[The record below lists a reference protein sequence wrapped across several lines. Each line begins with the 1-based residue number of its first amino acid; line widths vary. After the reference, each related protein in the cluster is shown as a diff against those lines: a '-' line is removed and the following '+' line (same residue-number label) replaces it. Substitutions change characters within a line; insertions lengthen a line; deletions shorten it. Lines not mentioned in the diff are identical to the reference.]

1 MLLTPGARLGPYQV
15 LSPLGAGGMG
25 EVYRARDTKLGREVA
40 LKVLPAAVAEDP
52 ERVARFR
59 REAQLLASLNH
70 SNIAHIHGL
79 EEDQGTLALVMEL
92 VEGETLAGRLAAA
105 GFGASPF
112 GEAGRPVLDE
122 GPALQIEEALEIAT
136 QIAEGLEYAHE
147 KGIVHRDLKAA
158 NVKVTPEGE
167 VKILDFGLAKALVTD
182 ASGSNLSNSPTM
194 GLEPTQ
200 AGAILGTAA
209 YMSPEQAKGRS
220 VDRRAD
226 IWAFGCL
233 LYEMLSGTRPFRG
246 DSVSD
251 TLAAVI
257 RDEPDWRKLPADT
270 PDGVQRLIRRCLIK
284 DPKQRLR
291 DIGEARLTIEEAL
304 KGAEAAPGLGSAD
317 AVTPSGIGGPA
328 GPTLGATTMVRRSP
342 LQRAIV
348 GVAAAVA
355 LALVVVASHFLWRT
369 AAQPSWTGVKLGGPT
384 LASGPRLSPDGRL
397 LAFDA
402 ADPDGVMQ
410 LWVMQPESGNYI
422 MLTHDREKGYV
433 ANYSWSPD
441 GSRIYYDRWYDQPK
455 GIFSVP
461 ALGGAE
467 QLVVEDAMTPE
478 ALPDG
483 SLLTLRFN
491 SENQYQEFRYWPENG
506 RSQPLPV
513 SVQPGIPTNYI
524 RVIPGGRYALVIGSK
539 IGPGAEAG
547 IHLYDLDISSGSMR
561 QLPEEYPGE
570 FAGTFVTIAPSR
582 DGKYAI
588 TATLHGDTYQVAAL
602 PLDGHSPSR
611 AMFSLIQYAS
621 SLDMGPDGSIYLDQN
636 DRQSDLLRFP
646 ADGGRTEEIAEL
658 PNPDED
664 YENFTVLPDARVVWE
679 ERTASRSR
687 LILVEAGKDPSPLV
701 NTSEDTGGPMT
712 GVGSDQVA
720 FMIGQHPGHTIAL
733 AALSNGR
740 ITRRLSFDQGE
751 VGEMGVSPDA
761 QTLYCLAGGA
771 VWSVPLSGGAPRK
784 IRNGD
789 GFAVDAS
796 TGSLVIRVRQ
806 PPNTRLIRV
815 PFNGGPEQEIAG
827 PFPLAYSIDPN
838 SVRNGKLVAPMSGPR
853 WFWRPGI
860 FDLAT
865 GKSASIPLDY
875 PNEDFQHMAWTPD
888 GRIMAVAD
896 RWNGSIWRFSPQV
909 N

>member
-1 MLLTPGARLGPYQV
+1 MILTPGARVGSYQV

-25 EVYRARDTKLGREVA
+25 EVYRARDTKLAREVA
-40 LKVLPAAVAEDP
+40 LKVLPAAVAQDA

-70 SNIAHIHGL
+70 PNIAHIHGL
-79 EEDQGTLALVMEL
+79 EESHGTLALVMEL
-92 VEGETLAGRLAAA
+92 VEGETLAARVA
-105 GFGASPF
+105 
-112 GEAGRPVLDE
+112 
-122 GPALQIEEALEIAT
+122 GPALGSAVTGEVARPVSHAGSAVQIEEALELAI

-147 KGIVHRDLKAA
+147 KGIVHRDLKPA
-158 NVKVTPEGE
+158 NVKITPEGK
-167 VKILDFGLAKALVTD
+167 VKILDFGLAKALITD
-182 ASGSNLSNSPTM
+182 VSGSNLSNSPTM
-194 GLEPTQ
+194 GFEATQ

-233 LYEMLSGTRPFRG
+233 LYEMLSGARPFSG

-257 RDEPDWRKLPADT
+257 RDEPDWQKLPGAT
-270 PDGVQRLIRRCLIK
+270 PGEVQRLIRRCLIK

-304 KGAEAAPGLGSAD
+304 GGAEAAPGLGSAE
-317 AVTPSGIGGPA
+317 AITPSGIGAPA
-328 GPTLGATTMVRRSP
+328 GATTVVRRSA
-342 LQRAIV
+342 LHRAIA
-348 GVAAAVA
+348 GVAAVVA
-355 LALVVVASHFLWRT
+355 LALAGVAGHFLWRT
-369 AAQPSWTGVKLGGPT
+369 PAQPSWTGVKLGGPT
-384 LASGPRLSPDGRL
+384 RASGPRLSPDGRL

-422 MLTHDREKGYV
+422 MLTHNRERGYV

-467 QLVVEDAMTPE
+467 QLLLEDAMTPE

-491 SENQYQEFRYWPENG
+491 SQNQYQEYRYWPESG
-506 RSQPLPV
+506 RSQALPV
-513 SVQPGIPTNYI
+513 SVQPGIPLNYV
-524 RVIPGGRYALVIGSK
+524 RVIPGGRHALVIGSR
-539 IGPGAEAG
+539 IGGPGTESG

-561 QLPEEYPGE
+561 RLPEEYPGQ
-570 FAGTFVTIAPSR
+570 FAGTFVTVAPSR

-588 TATLHGDTYQVAAL
+588 TATLHGDTYQVSAL
-602 PLDGHSPSR
+602 PLDGYSPPR
-611 AMFSLIQYAS
+611 AMFSLIQYVS

-636 DRQSDLLRFP
+636 DRQADLLRFS
-646 ADGGRTEEIAEL
+646 ADGGRAEEIAEL
-658 PNPDED
+658 PTPDDD
-664 YENFTVLPDARVVWE
+664 YQHFAVLPDGRVVWG
-679 ERTASRSR
+679 ERTASHSR
-687 LILVEAGKDPSPLV
+687 LILLAAGKDPSPLV

-720 FMIGQHPGHTIAL
+720 FMIGQRPRHHIAL

-740 ITRRLSFDQGE
+740 ITRHLSFDQGE
-751 VGEMGVSPDA
+751 VSGMGVSPDR

-784 IRNGD
+784 IRDGD

-796 TGSLVIRVRQ
+796 TGSLVIQVRQ

-815 PFNGGPEQEIAG
+815 PFKGGPEQEIAG
-827 PFPLAYSIDPN
+827 PFPLAYSIDSN
-838 SVRNGKLVAPMSGPR
+838 SIRNGKLVAPMSGPR

-896 RWNGSIWRFSPQV
+896 SWSGSIWKFTPQV
-909 N
+909 K